1 MIGPIFFCKLPI
13 HLNLRTLAMKQRNA
27 SLLNIAAGVML
38 GLFLAV
44 PFAFKQAEKEAPQLT
59 FQAPAIPEQLSFAGE
74 PVPLSRWDVR
84 ERFDRELLI
93 NYYNPG
99 NVLFLIKMAN
109 RYFPLISERLKA
121 AGVPDDFKYLCVAES
136 TLIGN
141 ARSSAGAVG
150 FWQFLNSTAPGY
162 GLRVTGEIDER
173 QDIESATD
181 AACIYLKRA
190 YEKFGNWTAA
200 AASYN
205 CGQGGYNGQA
215 TYQGT
220 NNYYDLLLP
229 EETNRYI
236 FRILTFKHL
245 LENAPTL
252 GFVVKEEEKYAAVPA
267 RTITVTAS
275 IPNLAQFARANG
287 TTYKMLR
294 QLNPELRGRSLTVR
308 SGSSYILKLPM
319 Q

>member
-1 MIGPIFFCKLPI
+1 
-13 HLNLRTLAMKQRNA
+13 MKNWNP
-27 SLLNIAAGVML
+27 SFVNTAAGFL
-38 GLFLAV
+38 IGLFFAV
-44 PFAFKQAEKEAPQLT
+44 PFSFKKAETNNPATFRPPVIPQ
-59 FQAPAIPEQLSFAGE
+59 QLSFAGE
-74 PVPLSRWDVR
+74 AVPLSRRDVR

-99 NVLFLIKMAN
+99 NVLFLIKTAN
-109 RYFPLISERLKA
+109 RYFPIISERLKA

-136 TLIGN
+136 TLIPN
-141 ARSSAGAVG
+141 ARSKAGAVG
-150 FWQFLNSTAPGY
+150 FWQFMNGTAPGY
-162 GLRVTGEIDER
+162 GLKVTGEIDER
-173 QDIESATD
+173 QSIEASTD

-220 NNYYDLLLP
+220 NNYYDLFLP

-245 LENAPTL
+245 LEAAPAL
-252 GFVVKEEEKYAAVPA
+252 GFEVKDEEKYTTVPV
-267 RTITVTAS
+267 RTVTVSAS

-294 QLNPELRGRSLTVR
+294 ELNPELRGRSLTIR
-308 SGSSYILKLPM
+308 SPYMLKLPA

>member
-1 MIGPIFFCKLPI
+1 
-13 HLNLRTLAMKQRNA
+13 MKKWNP
-27 SLLNIAAGVML
+27 SIVNIAAGLVL

-44 PFAFKQAEKEAPQLT
+44 PFAFKQVEKEAPPA
-59 FQAPAIPEQLSFAGE
+59 FQSPAIPEQLSFAGE
-74 PVPLSRWDVR
+74 SVPLDRWDVR
-84 ERFDRELLI
+84 ERFDRELLF

-99 NVLFLIKMAN
+99 NVLFLIKTAN

-121 AGVPDDFKYLCVAES
+121 AGIPDDFKYLCVAES

-150 FWQFLNSTAPGY
+150 FWQFMSSTAPGY
-162 GLRVTGEIDER
+162 GLRVTGEADER
-173 QDIESATD
+173 QDIEKSTD
-181 AACIYLKRA
+181 AACMYLKRA

-205 CGQGGYNGQA
+205 CGQGGYNSHA

-220 NNYYDLLLP
+220 TNYYDLHLP
-229 EETNRYI
+229 EETSRYL

-245 LENAPTL
+245 LENAAEL
-252 GFVVKEEEKYAAVPA
+252 GFVVKDDEKYNAIPF

-275 IPNLAQFARANG
+275 IPNLAQFSRANG

-294 QLNPELRGRSLTVR
+294 QLNPQLRGRSLTIR
-308 SGSSYILKLPM
+308 SGSSYLLKLPM